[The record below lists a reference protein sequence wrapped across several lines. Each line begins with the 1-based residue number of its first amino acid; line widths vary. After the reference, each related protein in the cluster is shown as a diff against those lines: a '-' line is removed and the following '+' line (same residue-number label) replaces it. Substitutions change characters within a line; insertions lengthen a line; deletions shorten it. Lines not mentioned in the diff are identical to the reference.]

1 MIDVARVSTS
11 CGFGVPRMDYVGDR
25 DEMAN
30 WCAKKGEDGVRLYV
44 RQKNATSLDGLP
56 GLDAT

>member
-1 MIDVARVSTS
+1 
-11 CGFGVPRMDYVGDR
+11 MDYVNDR
-25 DEMAN
+25 DEMAT

-56 GLDAT
+56 GIDTK